1 MIPAGLGPGA
11 VVEVVGGTRHKQRGR
26 VIGEARSMYRGRADW
41 LVLMEDGME
50 RALGP
55 DVLRVLAPAPAASDD
70 DVMAPLRRV
79 RCP

>member
-1 MIPAGLGPGA
+1 MTPAGLGPGA

-26 VIGEARSMYRGRADW
+26 VICEARSTYRGVPDW
-41 LVLMEDGME
+41 LVRMEDGME

-70 DVMAPLRRV
+70 DIMSPLRRV